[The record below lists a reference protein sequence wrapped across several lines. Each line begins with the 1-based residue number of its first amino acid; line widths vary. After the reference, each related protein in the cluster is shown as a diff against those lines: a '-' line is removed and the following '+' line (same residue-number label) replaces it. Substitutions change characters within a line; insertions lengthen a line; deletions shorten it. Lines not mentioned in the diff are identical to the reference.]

1 MPRVGLHILNRLG
14 MSLIVLWQTARG
26 PSPKMTVSLCSP
38 GAHLAILPHSANHL
52 RPRLPRYSTPGMRSK
67 SHSGPIPLLSA
78 MPASSP
84 SSQAS
89 SRVSLPSRPSPS
101 PWPPSYE
108 RGYQRR
114 QSGRSCRAR
123 RVAYPVLLRFCR
135 TLIGYVCLKS
145 SLSGLAIGFQAD
157 CGSTVLDTVRIV
169 CAWDEE
175 RVS

>member
-1 MPRVGLHILNRLG
+1 MQRVGLHIVSRLR
-14 MSLIVLWQTARG
+14 MPLIVLWQTARG

-38 GAHLAILPHSANHL
+38 GTHLAILPHSANHL

-101 PWPPSYE
+101 RWPPSCE
-108 RGYQRR
+108 MEYQRR
-114 QSGRSCRAR
+114 QSGRLCKAR
-123 RVAYPVLLRFCR
+123 QVACPVLLRFCR
-135 TLIGYVCLKS
+135 TSVRYVCPMF